1 MDRKRMNE
9 RFTPFIHPF
18 SIRLLSICYSFSI
31 LLQSDHILSWFSAL
45 TEINTNKHTH
55 RITTHRNDG
64 RPTSYLFLAMDRR
77 KDQKTK
83 LSTDIKER
91 KRYTYVLRFD

>member
-1 MDRKRMNE
+1 MNE

-18 SIRLLSICYSFSI
+18 SIHFLSNCYSFSI

-55 RITTHRNDG
+55 RITTHRKDG
-64 RPTSYLFLAMDRR
+64 RPTSYLFSAMDRR
-77 KDQKTK
+77 KDQRTK
-83 LSTDIKER
+83 LSTEIKER
-91 KRYTYVLRFD
+91 